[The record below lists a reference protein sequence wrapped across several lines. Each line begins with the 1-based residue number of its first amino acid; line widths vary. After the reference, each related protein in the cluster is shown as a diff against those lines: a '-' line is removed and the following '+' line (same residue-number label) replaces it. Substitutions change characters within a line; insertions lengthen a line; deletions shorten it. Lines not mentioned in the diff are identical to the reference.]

1 MQRKRVVTSEVRK
14 INRNLIFQT
23 LYEYPDQTK
32 ADLSHLLSLSLPTI
46 NQNLSELSAEDL
58 VKSNG
63 HQKSTGGRKAI
74 EYRVNSNARYAIGL
88 DITANHIAT
97 VILNLCGEMLYSRRT
112 RKVFEPTQAYCKSI
126 ADHIELLLTDLM
138 IPVDHILG
146 VGLAVPAI
154 VSKDARTLTYASLL
168 NFTNGRLGDFEKAL
182 PYPCRFVNDATA
194 GGIAEAWYNPTIK
207 KGQAEQTI
215 AYLSLNN
222 SVGGAFLIGGSIYEG
237 QNQRASEFGHITL
250 HPGGRKCYCGQLGC
264 VDAYLGAKLL
274 SDLSDGNLPA
284 FFEGVE
290 MKTKAPLQSFDRYV
304 DDLVLTINT
313 LRMVYDCSVIC
324 GGYVGGYLTS
334 HLPRIRQALS
344 KVNTFES
351 DGSYLFECAYKY
363 EATAVGSALTYLDE
377 FIQSI

>member
-23 LYEYPDQTK
+23 LYQHPDQTK
-32 ADLSHLLSLSLPTI
+32 AALSHMLDLSLPTI
-46 NQNLSELSAEDL
+46 NQNLAELAAEGL
-58 VKSNG
+58 VISNG
-63 HQKSTGGRKAI
+63 LQKSTGGRKALA
-74 EYRVNSNARYAIGL
+74 YRVSGNARYAIGL
-88 DITANHIAT
+88 DITSNHIAT
-97 VILNLCGEMLYSRRT
+97 VILNLRGEILYCRRI
-112 RKVFEPTQAYCKSI
+112 RMVFEPTRAYCAAVAEHI
-126 ADHIELLLTDLM
+126 AQLLAEKM
-138 IPVDHILG
+138 IPNDRVLG

-168 NFTNGRLGDFEKAL
+168 HFTNGRLDDFEAAL

-207 KGQAEQTI
+207 KGEAEQTI

-222 SVGGAFLIGGSIYEG
+222 SVGGAFLIGGSIYKG

-264 VDAYLGAKLL
+264 VDAYLGARLL
-274 SDLSDGNLPA
+274 SDLTDGSLPA
-284 FFEGVE
+284 YFEGVE
-290 MKTKAPLQSFDRYV
+290 MKNGALEQAFDRYL

-313 LRMVYDCSVIC
+313 LRMVYDCWVIC
-324 GGYVGGYLTS
+324 GGYVGGYLTP
-334 HLPRIRQALS
+334 HLPRVRQALS
-344 KVNTFES
+344 KVNTFEA

-377 FIQSI
+377 FIKSI